1 MRRASRRRSA
11 WSRKVRLR
19 RETNFEIGTLGA
31 VSAGT
36 SASIESKASW
46 VVASMSLAILAI
58 AFGGPWIAVVAL
70 KAIAAETGG
79 ARSIPSFASSLA
91 WFGAGLGGI
100 GMGWLADRYGVR
112 WTVMFGATMIA
123 VGLAISVY
131 GQDLLGKAVA
141 LYVGHGLF
149 MGLLGNAG
157 LNAPLYVY
165 VSRWFDRRRGSA
177 LALIASGQYIAGALW
192 PPIFERIIDG
202 YGWRQTMLMFAVF
215 QVAIIVPLAFVFL
228 KRPPEVPHP
237 PVAVTA
243 GAAKP
248 TVLGWPPNVVFGLL
262 MVAAYCCCV
271 PMSMPQSHLVALCTD
286 LGILP
291 SHGAAML
298 SVLLGTAFFSRQA
311 WGWISDRIGG
321 LMTVLIGSVW
331 QFLSVAALTL
341 TQDEIGLFTVSALFG
356 LGFSGIIPA
365 YALTA
370 RELFPARE
378 AGWRIPLLLFC
389 SGAGMA
395 SGGWFAGLLYD
406 HFGYYAPAFA
416 AGLIFNAVNLLL
428 IGTLVW
434 RRSGTGTLRPAMA

>member
-1 MRRASRRRSA
+1 
-11 WSRKVRLR
+11 
-19 RETNFEIGTLGA
+19 
-31 VSAGT
+31 
-36 SASIESKASW
+36 
-46 VVASMSLAILAI
+46 MSLAILAI
-58 AFGGPWIAVVAL
+58 AFGGPWIAIVAL
-70 KAIAAETGG
+70 KTIAAETGG

-100 GMGWLADRYGVR
+100 GMGYLADRYGVR
-112 WTVMFGATMIA
+112 WTVMFGSAMMA

-141 LYVGHGLF
+141 LYVGHGVF

-192 PPIFERIIDG
+192 PPVLERLIAG
-202 YGWRQTMLMFAVF
+202 YGWRQTMLMFAAF
-215 QVAIIVPLAFVFL
+215 QVAIILPLALVFL
-228 KRPPEVPHP
+228 KRPPEVVLP
-237 PVAVTA
+237 PAATG
-243 GAAKP
+243 GAEKP
-248 TVLGWPPNVVFGLL
+248 TVLGWPPNLVFGLL
-262 MVAAYCCCV
+262 MLAAYCCCV

-331 QFLSVAALTL
+331 QFLAVVALTL

-389 SGAGMA
+389 SGFGMA

>member
-1 MRRASRRRSA
+1 
-11 WSRKVRLR
+11 
-19 RETNFEIGTLGA
+19 
-31 VSAGT
+31 
-36 SASIESKASW
+36 
-46 VVASMSLAILAI
+46 MSLAILAI

-131 GQDLLGKAVA
+131 GQELLGKAVA
-141 LYVGHGLF
+141 LYVGHGVF

-192 PPIFERIIDG
+192 PPIFERLIDG

-248 TVLGWPPNVVFGLL
+248 TVLGWPPNLVFGLL

-331 QFLSVAALTL
+331 QFLAVVALTL
-341 TQDEIGLFTVSALFG
+341 TQDEVGLFTVSALFG

-406 HFGYYAPAFA
+406 HFGYYAPAFV
-416 AGLIFNAVNLLL
+416 AGLMFNAVNLLL

-434 RRSGTGTLRPAMA
+434 RRSSPGGLRPAMA

>member
-1 MRRASRRRSA
+1 
-11 WSRKVRLR
+11 
-19 RETNFEIGTLGA
+19 
-31 VSAGT
+31 
-36 SASIESKASW
+36 
-46 VVASMSLAILAI
+46 MSLAILAI

-70 KAIAAETGG
+70 KTIAAETGG
-79 ARSIPSFASSLA
+79 ARAVPSFASSLA

-100 GMGWLADRYGVR
+100 AMGWLADRYGVR

-123 VGLAISVY
+123 CGFAVSVY
-131 GQDLLGKAVA
+131 GVPWLGQTTA

-149 MGLLGNAG
+149 IGLLGNAG

-177 LALIASGQYIAGALW
+177 LALIASGQYIAGAAW
-192 PPIFERIIDG
+192 PPIFERLIAN
-202 YGWRQTMLMFAVF
+202 YGWQSTMVGFALF
-215 QVAIIVPLAFVFL
+215 QVALIVPLAAVFL
-228 KRPPEVPHP
+228 KRPPEVVHP
-237 PVAVTA
+237 PVAASA
-243 GAAKP
+243 GAEKP
-248 TVLGWPPNVVFGLL
+248 TVLGWPPNLVFVML
-262 MVAAYCCCV
+262 MIAAYCCCV
-271 PMSMPQSHLVALCTD
+271 PMAMPQSHLVALCTD

-321 LMTVLIGSVW
+321 LMTVLIGSLW
-331 QFLSVAALTL
+331 QFLSVVALTL
-341 TQDEIGLFTVSALFG
+341 TQDEIGLFTVSAIFG

-365 YALTA
+365 YALIA

-378 AGWRIPLLLFC
+378 AGWRIPLLLFF

-406 HFGYYAPAFA
+406 HFGYYAPAFG
-416 AGLIFNAVNLLL
+416 AGLVFNVINLLL

-434 RRSGTGTLRPAMA
+434 RRASPGGLRPAMA

>member
-1 MRRASRRRSA
+1 M
-11 WSRKVRLR
+11 
-19 RETNFEIGTLGA
+19 TP
-31 VSAGT
+31 
-36 SASIESKASW
+36 SIESRASW
-46 VVASMSLAILAI
+46 VVASIALAILAV

-70 KAIAAETGG
+70 KTIAAETGG
-79 ARSIPSFASSLA
+79 ARSVPAFASSLA
-91 WFGAGLGGI
+91 WFGAGVGGI

-112 WTVMFGATMIA
+112 WTAMFGSVMIA
-123 VGLAISVY
+123 IGLAISAY
-131 GQDLLGKAVA
+131 GEPWLGRVCA
-141 LYVGHGLF
+141 LYIGHGLF
-149 MGLLGNAG
+149 IGLIGNAG

-165 VSRWFDRRRGSA
+165 VSRWFDKRRGSA
-177 LALIASGQYIAGALW
+177 LALISSGQYIAGAVW
-192 PPIFERIIDG
+192 PPVFERIIDG
-202 YGWRQTMLMFAVF
+202 YGWRQTMFAFGLF
-215 QVAIIVPLAFVFL
+215 QVVVIVPLALVYL
-228 KRPPEVPHP
+228 KRPPEVIP
-237 PVAVTA
+237 PPLPAGEGGAV
-243 GAAKP
+243 KQ
-248 TVLGWPPNVVFGLL
+248 TVLGWPPNLVFGLL

-271 PMSMPQSHLVALCTD
+271 PMSMPQGHLVALCTD

-298 SVLLGTAFFSRQA
+298 SVLLGTAFFSRQM

-331 QFLSVAALTL
+331 QFLAVVALSL

-365 YALTA
+365 YALIA

-389 SGAGMA
+389 SGFGMA

-416 AGLIFNAVNLLL
+416 AGLIFNAVNLVL
-428 IGTLVW
+428 IGTLVA
-434 RRSGTGTLRPAMA
+434 RRGGWFGGPRVAAAYG